1 MIYAMDTTIHT
12 VSLEIAIYYMNKCVE
27 ATEFTIVNEPFDDI
41 PSKSLAIPIPTKRN
55 VTRHSFVPQCI
66 KLINEKMN
74 RSFSAPVIVLAFI
87 LL

>member
-1 MIYAMDTTIHT
+1 M
-12 VSLEIAIYYMNKCVE
+12 
-27 ATEFTIVNEPFDDI
+27 NEPFDDR
-41 PSKSLAIPIPTKRN
+41 PSKSLAIPIPAKRN